1 MTTSYRSRVNALAVI
16 GSAAFGGANLFI
28 GASMGIY
35 WLSLPPADFVS
46 QFFVQFSNFLFRIMP
61 LFLLML
67 AGGALFGAPGVLI
80 GQAAGGVIFA
90 AVMVRRM
97 INGDAGAPASE
108 RSFDL
113 QAWLMTLMHR
123 RR

>member
-16 GSAAFGGANLFI
+16 ASAAFGGANLFI

-35 WLSLPPADFVS
+35 WLSLPPADFVA
-46 QFFVQFSNFLFRIMP
+46 QFFVQFSNFLFTIMP

-80 GQAAGGVIFA
+80 GQAAGGLIFAGIA
-90 AVMVRRM
+90 AVMVQRM
-97 INGDAGAPASE
+97 MDREGGAACAGRAI
-108 RSFDL
+108 
-113 QAWLMTLMHR
+113 
-123 RR
+123 